1 MADRYRIGSADDSPM
16 QPSTIYWQ
24 DDSGELSWLCEERRI
39 SPVMLGQL
47 LADANAGAAMR
58 KEPLQGRCECGG
70 YEVVGQ
76 YPDDT
81 FAWNTKHSNVRF
93 CSYCGSHLNP
103 DGTATPNPA
112 YKPGE

>member
-1 MADRYRIGSADDSPM
+1 MADKYILGQRGIYDQEGFDLVRLDPNA
-16 QPSTIYWQ
+16 STDWHEDPGAQ
-24 DDSGELSWLCEERRI
+24 
-39 SPVMLGQL
+39 QL